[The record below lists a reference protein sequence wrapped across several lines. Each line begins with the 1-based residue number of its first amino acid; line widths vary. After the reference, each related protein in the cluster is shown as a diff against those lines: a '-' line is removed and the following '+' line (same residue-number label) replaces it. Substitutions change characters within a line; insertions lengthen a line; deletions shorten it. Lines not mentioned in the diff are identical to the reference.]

1 MSDGPEG
8 GAGYLRR
15 DDPDRKS
22 VVPPGVWV
30 DDSDEDDPVLR
41 NADGSVVDTWR
52 EDYPYAE
59 RMSREKRP
67 REARTPSRAAE
78 LNTGSRIPAAAS

>member
-1 MSDGPEG
+1 MTEVQRPGPH
-8 GAGYLRR
+8 
-15 DDPDRKS
+15 S

-41 NADGSVVDTWR
+41 NADGTMVDTWR

-59 RMSREKRP
+59 RLGRDDYEREKG
-67 REARTPSRAAE
+67 ASRW
-78 LNTGSRIPAAAS
+78 SCSSCSPAGR